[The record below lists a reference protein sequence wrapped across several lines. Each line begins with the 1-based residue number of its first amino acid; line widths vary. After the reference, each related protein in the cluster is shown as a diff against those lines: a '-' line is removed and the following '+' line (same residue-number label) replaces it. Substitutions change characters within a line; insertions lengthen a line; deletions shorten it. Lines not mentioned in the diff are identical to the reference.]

1 MTALEPDVT
10 GYQLSPQQ
18 QALYR
23 RHGGVDRVSRRV
35 RTDGTISV
43 DDIAGRLS
51 AMVAAH
57 EVLRTRYVDVAGLSV
72 PVQVVDEPDGVAVE
86 TLPEGGAIVRAGAV
100 SVEHVPTADGTE
112 LVVELP
118 RLSTDPAS
126 WELLVGTLT
135 GALDAPGEVLQ
146 YADVAVWLQEQLVNA
161 VPAATTTWSYLPF
174 VTADGSASHVSSTI
188 PATTVQ
194 RVQEVAEELAVDE
207 AAVVLA
213 AWESV
218 YVRYTRTE
226 EHHAMVVTDGRS
238 APGLGNLVGPLERP
252 VPLSFELA
260 QETSFADAVK
270 AAHAALTD
278 AKAAEYEFD
287 PAEVERQATAFAF
300 RYRNNGLAEPLDV
313 LADLHV
319 DCLSG
324 PEGLLVAVAA
334 KGANA
339 EDLGSFTE
347 AFGHFLADAVTE
359 PVRQIGVL
367 RMARQPEQA
376 PEPVSQP
383 ETVLR
388 GILARAGE
396 QPDALAVVGGAA
408 VVTYRELVD
417 RAASFA
423 DVLRKRGVR
432 PGALVPVMAES
443 AVETVVAMIGI
454 WLAEAAFVPLD
465 PAWPQAQMDAVVH
478 DVTAPVIVTPDLSI
492 LDTDPQLEPT
502 TRTGVAYVIYT
513 SGTSG
518 TSKGVVI
525 GHEQLAHYVAASSEV
540 FRIDSGT
547 RSVAMSTLAAD
558 LAYTAIFPV
567 LVKGGCVDLIDLDVA
582 TDPAALAERLRR
594 HPADLMKLVPSHLT
608 VLLAAADDP
617 AAILPREVLVLG
629 GEFLPPSLAD
639 RLQALAPDLR
649 VYNHYGATETTIGA
663 VCQLIGTARDE
674 RLRSVPVGTGFGGN
688 SVTVV
693 DSAGALL
700 PPWCPGEVL
709 ISGPHV
715 GLGYLSGQTGG
726 FSGRR
731 YWLGD
736 LGRFVPGAG
745 VEVLGRL
752 DDQVKLRGHR
762 ISLGEIQG
770 SVRRLH
776 GVVAATVIAR
786 EGESGLISHLDAY
799 VVLDG
804 DATTAHLEEQLR
816 RELPPAW
823 VPTRWQVV
831 EQLPLTSNGK
841 LDRSALTPV
850 EPQRTR
856 PTRPTDSVEQ
866 RLLVIWEEV
875 VGIGDISRD
884 DDFFELGA
892 NSLDAIK
899 LIARVNRAFGSNLPM
914 ASIMR
919 ARTVAATADLIRSGK
934 FHDSNLVPLRQG
946 PTTSPVFCFHP
957 GGGTTLCYWDLARML
972 PAEHRVVGVEAIGLH
987 GKPPHDD
994 FTIMTEDYAAAIA
1007 AGGYG
1012 PPVLVGWCFGGLVA
1026 RGTADALRR
1035 AGHDVALLVLV
1046 DCPAPGFDDTTDD
1059 ALQEAQLLTE
1069 SKLASKFAW
1078 HFEPELPSM
1087 PAEAP
1092 SKYELMLK
1100 AMQTGGHLPEGTTED
1115 EVETI
1120 FDVYTANS
1128 KAWEEYAAGGVAQ
1141 GTDYPVLLVRAEA
1154 DGTLADTDRT
1164 WGWASSIGPDLR
1176 FASVTADHHS
1186 IMRPPAVAELA
1197 SVITQTRNAR

>member
-1 MTALEPDVT
+1 MTALELDVS

-23 RHGGVDRVSRRV
+23 RHGGADRVTRRI

-43 DDIAGRLS
+43 NDIAGRLS
-51 AMVAAH
+51 VVVAAH
-57 EVLRTRYVDVAGLSV
+57 EALRTRYVDVAGLSV

-86 TLPEGGAIVRAGAV
+86 PLPGGGAVVRAGAV
-100 SVEHVPTADGTE
+100 SVEHVPTADGTD

-135 GALDAPGEVLQ
+135 GAPDAPGEVLQ
-146 YADVAVWLQEQLVNA
+146 YADVAVWLQEQLVDA
-161 VPAATTTWSYLPF
+161 APVATTTRSYLPF

-194 RVQEVAEELAVDE
+194 RVQEVAEELVVDE

-226 EHHAMVVTDGRS
+226 EHHAVVVTDGRS
-238 APGLGNLVGPLERP
+238 APGLGNVVGPLERP
-252 VPLSFELA
+252 VPLSFELG

-287 PAEVERQATAFAF
+287 PAEVAQRATAFAF
-300 RYRNNGLAEPLDV
+300 RYRKNGLAEPPDV

-339 EDLGSFTE
+339 EDLGSLTE

-359 PVRQIGVL
+359 PARQIGVL
-367 RMARQPEQA
+367 RLAPQPKQA

-396 QPDALAVVGGAA
+396 QPDAPAVVGGAA

-417 RAASFA
+417 RAASLA
-423 DVLRKRGVR
+423 DVLREHGVR

-443 AVETVVAMIGI
+443 PVETVVAMVGI

-465 PAWPQAQMDAVVH
+465 PAWPQARMDTVVR
-478 DVTAPVIVTPDLSI
+478 DVAASVIVQHDLSI
-492 LDTDPQLEPT
+492 LDTGPQPEPK

-540 FRIDSGT
+540 FCIDSGT

-567 LVKGGCVDLIDLDVA
+567 LAKGGCVHLIDVDVA

-608 VLLAAADDP
+608 ALLAAADDP

-663 VCQLIGTARDE
+663 VCHLVGTARDE

-731 YWLGD
+731 YRLGD
-736 LGRFVPGAG
+736 LGRLVPGAG

-762 ISLGEIQG
+762 ISLGEIEG
-770 SVRRLH
+770 SVRQLS
-776 GVVAATVIAR
+776 GVVAAAVVAR
-786 EGESGLISHLDAY
+786 EDESGLISHLDAY

-804 DATTAHLEEQLR
+804 DATAADLEERLR

-831 EQLPLTSNGK
+831 DELPLTSNGK
-841 LDRSALTPV
+841 LDRKALTPV

-856 PTRPTDSVEQ
+856 PTRPTDSIEQ

-884 DDFFELGA
+884 DDFFALGG
-892 NSLDAIK
+892 NSLHAIK

-919 ARTVAATADLIRSGK
+919 ARTVAATADLIRGGK

-946 PTTSPVFCFHP
+946 PATSPVFCFHP

-972 PAEHRVVGVEAIGLH
+972 PAEHQVVGVEAIGLH
-987 GKPPHDD
+987 GMPPHDD
-994 FTIMTEDYAAAIA
+994 FAVMTEDYAAAIA

-1012 PPVLVGWCFGGLVA
+1012 PPVLVGWCFGGQVA

-1035 AGHDVALLVLV
+1035 AGHHVALLVLI

-1059 ALQEAQLLTE
+1059 ALQEAHQLTE

-1092 SKYELMLK
+1092 TMYELTLK

-1115 EVETI
+1115 EVKTI
-1120 FDVYTANS
+1120 FDVYAANS

-1141 GTDYPVLLVRAEA
+1141 GADYPVLLVRAEA
-1154 DGTLADTDRT
+1154 DGTLVNTDRT
-1164 WGWASSIGPDLR
+1164 WGWGSLISPDLR

-1197 SVITQTRNAR
+1197 SAITQTRNAQ

>member
-1 MTALEPDVT
+1 MTALEPEVT

-23 RHGGVDRVSRRV
+23 RHGGAGRVSRRV

-86 TLPEGGAIVRAGAV
+86 PLPEGGAIVRAGAIT
-100 SVEHVPTADGTE
+100 VEHVPTADGTD

-146 YADVAVWLQEQLVNA
+146 YADVAVWLREQLVDA
-161 VPAATTTWSYLPF
+161 EPAATTTRSYLPF
-174 VTADGSASHVSSTI
+174 MTSDGSVSDVSSTI
-188 PATTVQ
+188 PATTVR

-213 AWESV
+213 AWEGV

-226 EHHAMVVTDGRS
+226 EHHAVVVTDGRS
-238 APGLGNLVGPLERP
+238 APGLGNLLGPLERP
-252 VPLSFELA
+252 VPLSFELG
-260 QETSFADAVK
+260 QETSFADAAK

-278 AKAAEYEFD
+278 AKAAEYEFGL
-287 PAEVERQATAFAF
+287 AEVGQQATAFAF
-300 RYRNNGLAEPLDV
+300 RYRESGLAEPPDV

-324 PEGLLVAVAA
+324 PDGLLVAVAA

-339 EDLGSFTE
+339 GELGSLTE
-347 AFGHFLADAVTE
+347 AFGYLLADAVTD
-359 PVRQIGVL
+359 PTRQIGVL
-367 RMARQPEQA
+367 RLAPQPKQTQ
-376 PEPVSQP
+376 EPVSQP
-383 ETVLR
+383 ETVLC

-396 QPDALAVVGGAA
+396 QPEAPAVADGAA

-417 RAASFA
+417 RATSLA
-423 DVLRKRGVR
+423 DMLREHGVR
-432 PGALVPVMAES
+432 PGALVPVIAES
-443 AVETVVAMIGI
+443 AVETVVAMVGI

-465 PAWPQAQMDAVVH
+465 PAWPQARIDTVVH
-478 DVTAPVIVTPDLSI
+478 DVTAPVIVTHGLSI
-492 LDTDPQLEPT
+492 LDTDPRPEPT
-502 TRTGVAYVIYT
+502 TRAGAAYVIYT

-525 GHEQLAHYVAASSEV
+525 SHEQLAHYAAVSSEALRV
-540 FRIDSGT
+540 NGGT
-547 RSVAMSTLAAD
+547 RFAAMSTLAAD
-558 LAYTAIFPV
+558 LAYTAVFPV
-567 LVKGGCVDLIDLDVA
+567 LANGGCVHLIDVDVA
-582 TDPAALAERLRR
+582 TDPAALADRLRH
-594 HPADLMKLVPSHLT
+594 HPVDSMKLVPSHLT
-608 VLLAAADDP
+608 ALLASADDP
-617 AAILPREVLVLG
+617 TAVLPREALVLG
-629 GEFLPPSLAD
+629 GELLPPSLVD
-639 RLQALAPDLR
+639 QVRALAPDLR
-649 VYNHYGATETTIGA
+649 VYNHYGPTETTIGA
-663 VCQLIGTARDE
+663 SCQLVGTTRDE
-674 RLRSVPVGTGFGGN
+674 RQRSVPVGTGIGGTLI
-688 SVTVV
+688 TVV
-693 DSAGALL
+693 DSMGALL

-709 ISGPHV
+709 ISGPTV
-715 GLGYLSGQTGG
+715 GLGYLSDEAG
-726 FSGRR
+726 FADRR
-731 YWLGD
+731 YRTGD
-736 LGRFVPGAG
+736 VGRLVPGAG
-745 VEVLGRL
+745 VEILGRL

-762 ISLGEIQG
+762 IRLGEIEG
-770 SVRRLH
+770 SVRRLS
-776 GVVAATVIAR
+776 GVIAAAVVAR
-786 EGESGLISHLDAY
+786 EDENGLISHLDAY

-804 DATTAHLEEQLR
+804 DATAADLEERLR

-823 VPTRWQVV
+823 VPTRWQMV
-831 EQLPLTSNGK
+831 EELPLTRNGK
-841 LDRSALTPV
+841 LDRKALTPV

-856 PTRPTDSVEQ
+856 PMRPTDSIEQ

-875 VGIGDISRD
+875 VGIDDISRD
-884 DDFFELGA
+884 DDFFDLGGH
-892 NSLDAIK
+892 SLHAIK

-914 ASIMR
+914 ASILR
-919 ARTVAATADLIRSGK
+919 ARTVAATADLIRGGK

-946 PTTSPVFCFHP
+946 PVTSPVFCFHP

-972 PAEHRVVGVEAIGLH
+972 PAEHQVVGVEAIGLH

-994 FTIMTEDYAAAIA
+994 FAVMTEDYAAAIA

-1035 AGHDVALLVLV
+1035 AGHDVALLVLI
-1046 DCPAPGFDDTTDD
+1046 DCPAPGFDDTTDV

-1069 SKLASKFAW
+1069 SKLTSRFAW

-1092 SKYELMLK
+1092 TTYELMLK

-1115 EVETI
+1115 EVKTI
-1120 FDVYTANS
+1120 FDVYAANS
-1128 KAWEEYAAGGVAQ
+1128 MAWEEYAAGGAAQ

-1154 DGTLADTDRT
+1154 DGALADTDRT
-1164 WGWASSIGPDLR
+1164 WGWGSLVGLDLR

-1197 SVITQTRNAR
+1197 SVIVRTRNAQ